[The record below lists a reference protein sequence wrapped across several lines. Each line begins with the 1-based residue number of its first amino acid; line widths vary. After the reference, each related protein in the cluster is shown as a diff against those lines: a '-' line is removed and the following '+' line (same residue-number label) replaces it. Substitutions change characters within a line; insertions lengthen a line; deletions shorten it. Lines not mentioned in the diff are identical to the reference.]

1 MNIKRVLI
9 PTDLSEKSNAA
20 LASADLFIDSFD
32 CEVDLMHV
40 IPMSKYLGDSFD
52 KIGVPLNMNK
62 EVYPKLIE
70 TQRKELSAFANKHI
84 KKKENRGEYIV
95 TIDRKPSDSILN
107 QINKGNYD
115 LVIMSARGAHFAD
128 FFHGSATD
136 KVIRRSK
143 TPVLTM
149 SETMLFDKINTI
161 VVPCDFSEHSLAAIP
176 LAFDMARKFGA
187 KIQLL
192 NVIEM
197 YSHDIHGIEPT
208 TFGIDEKAVYT
219 GIKSRLRSYF
229 EEQEDHNFSVV
240 DGDELFEDTVVV
252 VEDGKESSV
261 AMDTVILKSI
271 AAHHEIVDYSNEN
284 ADLVVMSTHGRSGL
298 SRMLLGS
305 TTEQV
310 IQHLNKPQ
318 ITIKPDLKK

>member
-1 MNIKRVLI
+1 MDVKRVLI

-20 LASADLFIDSFD
+20 LESADLFIDSFD
-32 CEVDLMHV
+32 CTVDLMHV
-40 IPMSKYLGDSFD
+40 IPLSKYLGDSFD
-52 KIGVPLNMNK
+52 KIGMPLNMDK

-70 TQRKELSAFANKHI
+70 QQRKELSAFANEHI
-84 KKKENRGEYIV
+84 KKKERRGEYIV
-95 TIDRKPSDSILN
+95 TIDRKPSDSILT
-107 QINKGNYD
+107 QIGKGNYD
-115 LVIMSARGAHFAD
+115 LVIMSAQGSHFAD

-149 SETMLFDKINTI
+149 SEKMKIEKINTI

-176 LAFDMARKFGA
+176 MAFDVAQKFGA
-187 KIQLL
+187 KIELL

-197 YSHDIHGIEPT
+197 YAHDVHGIEPT
-208 TFGIDEKAVYT
+208 TIGIDEKAVY
-219 GIKSRLRSYF
+219 GGLHSRLKSYF
-229 EEQEDHNFSVV
+229 QENEEYNLKVK
-240 DGDELFEDTVVV
+240 DGDTLYNDYLVRNEE
-252 VEDGKESSV
+252 ESI
-261 AMDTVILKSI
+261 DCKTVILKSI
-271 AAHHEIVDYSNEN
+271 AAHHEIIDYANNN
-284 ADLVVMSTHGRSGL
+284 ADLVVMSTHGRTGL

-310 IQHLNKPQ
+310 IQHLEKPQ